1 MKKVLALALAL
12 CLLLTAAVSLAAE
25 EEGYFTTDNWSV
37 KLPEGEW
44 SRREGPDGI
53 TYFYPVTDKTGLSGA
68 IMFMTMTQDIGTE
81 VTDVMRNLVYDSM
94 ISGLASAAIDEKVDT
109 EDSTLAGAASRWFTY
124 HQDIA
129 GLGRTLVIGHCV
141 YIDDQVMAICFM
153 SPSDDLDTARKHVQF
168 MSENTVY
175 TATPAPAEEPAAE
188 PAAIPDEGGAAQ
200 DGRTVALPETTGAVS
215 DKEILFRSVPWGSSV
230 TEAAAQ
236 QEFINPEKFREW
248 EYWYPAESF
257 MFRESGSTLVNA
269 AAGGYVN
276 IYPRDLKVAGYDV
289 NSMQIYFTYV
299 PDAEGNLVRDTDHT
313 AMIYAY
319 YQLDVKDPVAAFE
332 DLSGKL
338 SGLYGDVTSTDHYDG
353 YGYIVSDQLLWKGQ
367 NGTMVSL
374 VLEDYPESKLTNL
387 YIKYGTADADQQLL
401 DAFKAVQKEEGQ
413 NAEGNTDGL

>member
-53 TYFYPVTDKTGLSGA
+53 TYFYPVTDKTGASGA
-68 IMFMTMTQDIGTE
+68 IMFVTVTQSLGTE
-81 VTDVMRNLVYDSM
+81 VTDVMRNFVYDST
-94 ISGLASAAIDEKVDT
+94 ISGLTAGAIDEKVET
-109 EDSTLAGAASRWFTY
+109 EDSTLAGTASRWFTY
-124 HQDIA
+124 HQDIEN
-129 GLGRTLVIGHCV
+129 LGSTLVMGNCV
-141 YIDDQVMAICFM
+141 YIDDQMLIICFW

-175 TATPAPAEEPAAE
+175 TATPAPAEEPAA
-188 PAAIPDEGGAAQ
+188 IPDEGGAAQ
-200 DGRTVALPETTGAVS
+200 DGRTVALPEATGAVS

-236 QEFINPEKFREW
+236 QELINPEKFREW